1 MKKNVMA
8 IVMAL
13 SVMLFSISA
22 FAANARS
29 SYATVV
35 SSLTINST
43 TATCT
48 SKVTGSAIKSVTITQ
63 TLEKHWA
70 LGLFFGVSDAEWTTT
85 KSGTTSFTNSKS
97 GLEKGTYRVKS
108 VFKIT
113 GTDGNSET
121 ITEYSSEKTIS

>member
-1 MKKNVMA
+1 MKKTVMA
-8 IVMAL
+8 FVMAL

-29 SYATVV
+29 SYATVT
-35 SSLTINST
+35 SSLVISST

-48 SKVTGSAIKSVTITQ
+48 SKVAGTTIKSVTITQ

-85 KSGTTSFTNSKS
+85 KSGTSTFTNKKTN
-97 GLEKGTYRVKS
+97 LEKGTYRVKS

-113 GTDGNSET
+113 GTDGKSET
-121 ITEYSSEKTIS
+121 ITEYSDEKEVS